1 MTQPLDVLTLGE
13 AMVAFHGDG
22 AWSEGGR
29 ATTRLAGAESNVAIG
44 LARLGHRVS
53 WAGRV
58 GADPFGELVLRQLR
72 AEGVQV
78 DHARRDATRPT
89 GLMFTERR
97 TADLLR
103 VEYRRDHSAAA
114 AMAPA
119 DVDAALAGGAR
130 ILHLTGITAALSPT
144 ARETALHAAR
154 VARAAGA
161 VVSLDVNYRS
171 RLWSRETARE
181 ALVPLAE
188 IVDVVVASD
197 DELDLVAD
205 ADADEAEAVA
215 LLLNHGAS
223 HVAVKR
229 GALGASLWTG
239 GHRYDVPA
247 VPVTAVDPLGAG
259 DAFSAGLLSGMLD
272 GLPAQQCLE
281 RGALLGAFA
290 VSSHG
295 DWQGLPRR
303 EELHLLDG
311 LRPGSPL
318 R

>member
-1 MTQPLDVLTLGE
+1 MTQPLDVLTFGE

-29 ATTRLAGAESNVAIG
+29 ATTRVAGAESNVAIG
-44 LARLGHRVS
+44 LARLGHRVG
-53 WAGRV
+53 WAGNV

-78 DHARRDATRPT
+78 DHALLDATRPT

-97 TADLLR
+97 TADLVR
-103 VEYRRDHSAAA
+103 VEYRRERSAAA

-130 ILHLTGITAALSPT
+130 VLHLTGITAALSPT
-144 ARETALHAAR
+144 ARETVLHAAR

-171 RLWSRETARE
+171 RLWSREAARE
-181 ALVPLAE
+181 ALVPLAGL
-188 IVDVVVASD
+188 VDVVVASD
-197 DELDLVAD
+197 DELELVAD
-205 ADADEAEAVA
+205 GDEAAAVE
-215 LLLNHGAS
+215 LLLSHGAS

-281 RGALLGAFA
+281 RGAVLGAFA

-303 EELHLLDG
+303 EELPLLDG